1 MAHTEFVEVYR
12 VEHGDYMFIPKEV
25 QEKYQDKFVLKVEE
39 EEIIKEYEEEEE
51 AVEEIIKEYEEEGEE
66 AVEVVKPKRGRRAK

>member
-39 EEIIKEYEEEEE
+39 V
-51 AVEEIIKEYEEEGEE
+51 VEEIIKDYEEEEE

>member
-12 VEHGDYMFIPKEV
+12 VEHGDYMFIPKQV

-39 EEIIKEYEEEEE
+39 EEEVVEVEEEVGKE
-51 AVEEIIKEYEEEGEE
+51 ATE
-66 AVEVVKPKRGRRAK
+66 VKPKRGRRAK

>member
-39 EEIIKEYEEEEE
+39 EEEVVEVEEEEE
-51 AVEEIIKEYEEEGEE
+51 
-66 AVEVVKPKRGRRAK
+66 VKPKRGRRAK

>member
-25 QEKYQDKFVLKVEE
+25 QEKYQDKFLLKVEE
-39 EEIIKEYEEEEE
+39 EEVVEVEEEVVEV
-51 AVEEIIKEYEEEGEE
+51 VEEE
-66 AVEVVKPKRGRRAK
+66 VKPKRGRRVK

>member
-25 QEKYQDKFVLKVEE
+25 QEKYQDKFVLKVEV
-39 EEIIKEYEEEEE
+39 EEEEVVE
-51 AVEEIIKEYEEEGEE
+51 VEEEE
-66 AVEVVKPKRGRRAK
+66 VKPKRGRRAK

>member
-12 VEHGDYMFIPKEV
+12 VEHGDYMFIPKQV

-39 EEIIKEYEEEEE
+39 EVEE
-51 AVEEIIKEYEEEGEE
+51 ATE
-66 AVEVVKPKRGRRAK
+66 VKPKRGRRAK

>member
-25 QEKYQDKFVLKVEE
+25 QEKYQDKFVLKVEV
-39 EEIIKEYEEEEE
+39 EEE
-51 AVEEIIKEYEEEGEE
+51 AVEIEEVVEE
-66 AVEVVKPKRGRRAK
+66 ATVVKPKRGRRAK

>member
-12 VEHGDYMFIPKEV
+12 VEHGDYMFIPKQV
-25 QEKYQDKFVLKVEE
+25 QEKYQDKFVLKEE
-39 EEIIKEYEEEEE
+39 V
-51 AVEEIIKEYEEEGEE
+51 VEEIIKEYEEEE

>member
-12 VEHGDYMFIPKEV
+12 VEHGDYMFIPKQV
-25 QEKYQDKFVLKVEE
+25 QEKYQDKFVLKVEK
-39 EEIIKEYEEEEE
+39 EEIEVEETIKEYEEEE
-51 AVEEIIKEYEEEGEE
+51 EE